1 MAKKPGP
8 IKFIGA
14 SGKKYRFMVLSY
26 DTKFRRV
33 PVVYILTRRY
43 QKEGAKKWSHDVI
56 YVGETEDV
64 RECLDNHPKKACFN
78 KHKVDTICIYPE
90 YKEKHR
96 HKIVADLTQGHK
108 IPCSE

>member
-14 SGKKYRFMVLSY
+14 SGKKYRFLVLPY

-43 QKEGAKKWSHDVI
+43 QPEEKAKWQHDVI
-56 YVGETEDV
+56 YVGETLDI
-64 RECLDNHPKKACFN
+64 RECMETHPRKACFE
-78 KHKVDTICIYPE
+78 KHKVNTICIYPE
-90 YKEKHR
+90 YKEKQR
-96 HKIVADLTQGHK
+96 HKIVEDLSQGHK
-108 IPCSE
+108 IPCD